1 MIVQDFL
8 FPKCRRLPSE
18 NCDSSKGWYE
28 SDMDSEE
35 LQGYVRVHAIYV
47 TLLLQLALK
56 HLTSLSSIV
65 MVDPVLHLWLK
76 LQRNIKRIYDCPGF
90 PLS

>member
-1 MIVQDFL
+1 MVHETSFQIINIYVIIGQ
-8 FPKCRRLPSE
+8 

-56 HLTSLSSIV
+56 HLTSLFSTQ
-65 MVDPVLHLWLK
+65 LFLT
-76 LQRNIKRIYDCPGF
+76 
-90 PLS
+90 LS

>member
-18 NCDSSKGWYE
+18 YHLSSSLRNMNYTQKQYCDGPSWRGTSFQIINIYFISGQNCDSSKGWYE

-47 TLLLQLALK
+47 TLLLQL
-56 HLTSLSSIV
+56 V
-65 MVDPVLHLWLK
+65 
-76 LQRNIKRIYDCPGF
+76 
-90 PLS
+90 